1 MPTPVIHFTQAP
13 LPPVAP
19 DGTRTPRALWTP
31 EWQAGMER
39 MRAENHP
46 WWQLIQSNADKT
58 GTTGERYGDKGEWCT
73 LVYQVTKD
81 VTYARRAW
89 AKIEAAILPK
99 ANGANTYRWTFQDFA
114 IMVDWLWPALT
125 AGERVQA
132 IAKMR
137 DMTEWAWGLNTTG
150 YAGGTNLADSD
161 QTVANQLGTAVLA
174 TVFGPEDPTLYALL
188 DAADRRSGRPVGGL
202 DATAADRTTARN
214 AIRQYVEVLAA
225 GGGWFESAM
234 YNYGTVKNLLL
245 LWACTR
251 TATGDHYPE
260 IAAWL
265 PGAMDY
271 LVRTVTPDLRQ
282 AVQWADE
289 QDPRSLVKGDLV
301 DLLMVMVGVADPS
314 PSRDAAQSLLDDMV
328 ATYGWSGVGSAEPG
342 SDGFFVWTAPESLPA
357 THWRAIP
364 ATGYAHG
371 IGHLVVRTDRTLFHT
386 GLGLNTDCHHN
397 TGAFGGYELY
407 RDGAWVVTLP
417 KGYGGPAVEAVGS
430 NSVILAGLGTVTS
443 VRQYDAPQSGADW
456 WALAGTASG
465 PYYPAGTYYNPP
477 ADFLNRW
484 SRVVLYHHTA
494 DADIIVVRDDFDFVG
509 HPEDLPNFTRYRAAD
524 QALIAGAPLVQV
536 VQHLPAPSLTWA
548 VGGQSVTLH
557 QMTPSTVAFVDEADL
572 WPETSNYRGSE
583 KQHHAR
589 LTPPPGLVFTM
600 LNVVVVGDGLVP
612 TWDGTT
618 LTAGRSWRFPTPTTV
633 EEV

>member
-1 MPTPVIHFTQAP
+1 MALIRFMQAP
-13 LPPVAP
+13 DVPVEP
-19 DGTRTPRALWTP
+19 DGARNPRALWTP
-31 EWQAGMER
+31 VWQAGMER

-46 WWQLIQSNADKT
+46 AWQLIQSNADKT
-58 GTTGERYGDKGEWCT
+58 GTSGERYGDKGEWCT

-125 AGERVQA
+125 PAEQGQA

-137 DMTEWAWGLNTTG
+137 DMTEWAWGINTTG
-150 YAGGTNLADSD
+150 YEGGTNLADSD

-174 TVFGPEDPTLYALL
+174 TVFGPEDPSLYALL
-188 DAADRRSGRPVGGL
+188 EAADRRSGRPVGGL
-202 DATAADRTTARN
+202 DATGANRDTARN
-214 AIRQYVEVLAA
+214 AIREYVEVLAA

-251 TATGDHYPE
+251 TAAGDHYPE

-265 PGAMDY
+265 PKAMDY

-282 AVQWADE
+282 AIQWADE
-289 QDPRSLVKGDLV
+289 QDPRVLVKGDLV
-301 DLLMVMVGVADPS
+301 DLLMVMVGVSGPC
-314 PSRDAAQSLLDDMV
+314 PERDAAQSLLDAMV
-328 ATYGWSGVGSAEPG
+328 TTYGWAGTGTAEPG
-342 SDGFFVWTAPESLPA
+342 SDGFFVWAAPVNPPA
-357 THWRAIP
+357 VAWNAVDP
-364 ATGYAHG
+364 MGYAHG

-386 GLGLNTDCHHN
+386 GLGIETGCHHN

-407 RDGAWVVTLP
+407 RDGQWVVTLP

-430 NSVILAGLGTVTS
+430 NSLILAGLGTVTS
-443 VRQYDAPQSGADW
+443 VRQYDAPQSGSDW
-456 WALAGTASG
+456 WAHAGTASG

-477 ADFLNRW
+477 PDFLNRW
-484 SRVVLYHHTA
+484 SRVVLYHHGA
-494 DADIIVVRDDFDFVG
+494 DADVIVVRDDCDFVG
-509 HPEDLPNFTRYRAAD
+509 HPQDLEKFARYRAAD
-524 QALIAGAPLVQV
+524 QALMSGAPLAQI
-536 VQHLPAPSLTWA
+536 VQHTPAESLSWDVA
-548 VGGQSVTLH
+548 GQPVTLH
-557 QMTPSTVAFVDEADL
+557 QMTPATVTFTNESAL
-572 WPETSNYRGSE
+572 WPTTSNYRASE
-583 KQHHAR
+583 KKFHAR
-589 LTPPPGLVFTM
+589 LVPSGLAFVA
-600 LNVVVVGDGLVP
+600 LNVLVVGTVVP
-612 TWDGTT
+612 IWDGTT
-618 LTAGRSWRFPTPTTV
+618 LSVAGRSWRFPTPTTV